1 MSDEQVEIKY
11 QKKLNQKINQCVY
24 IGQKEGK
31 NI

>member
-11 QKKLNQKINQCVY
+11 QKKLNQKTNQCVY
-24 IGQKEGK
+24 IGQKEEK